1 MRSKLKTRI
10 KNLHKSQLV
19 WFVLAV
25 LMVPLLIWLSHSAT
39 NQLLQANAGLQH
51 SYNVLFRCEQLRSG
65 IELLETARR
74 GFLITSEEQYLE
86 PYHDAK
92 KQIPQEIQAIKDLTA
107 DNPYMQETI
116 QVLEPVINELM
127 ELVTNDIRTQSKD
140 VASVAETMPKAKTL
154 LDQARHLLS
163 EMEKEERKL
172 LGERISNTEAR
183 QQDFDYKM
191 LLMGSTLLLVL
202 TYTFLKLFAEV
213 AERKRN
219 EAGLIETKAMN
230 ELTVHNLSLMG
241 ELSSLLQAC
250 SKTEESLEVIS
261 QFAARMI
268 NIDSG
273 VLYLFK
279 ESRNLLEESA
289 RWGVEPKGQYN
300 FEPDDC
306 WALRRGEVHM
316 FDQMEHTMSCRH
328 VKVDAGVRTLCL
340 PIIAQGSVLGILHLE
355 NHHYQS
361 ITEMQ
366 QTLAHNLASQIALAL
381 ASLKLRETLRNL
393 SVRDPLTGLFNR
405 RYMEESLHR
414 EIATANRK
422 GRQLAVVMLD
432 VDHFKRFNDTFG
444 HDAGDML
451 LREVGSL
458 LQSNSRTSDIAC
470 RFGGE
475 EFVMIY
481 PETEPQFVLQRAEH
495 LRQMISAMQV
505 QHFGRSLGQITAS
518 FGISVFPD
526 HGSTI
531 EELLKCADEA
541 LYQAKGEGRNRCI
554 MASN

>member
-1 MRSKLKTRI
+1 MLKTRI
-10 KNLHKSQLV
+10 RNLHRSQLV
-19 WFVLAV
+19 WFAIAI
-25 LMVPLLIWLSHSAT
+25 LMVPLLIWLSFSAT
-39 NQLLQANAGLQH
+39 NQLLQANAWLQH

-65 IELLETARR
+65 VELLETARR
-74 GFLITSEEQYLE
+74 GYLLTSEEQYLE
-86 PYHDAK
+86 PYYDAK
-92 KQIPQEIQAIKDLTA
+92 KQIPQDVSALKELTA
-107 DNPYMQETI
+107 DNPKMQENL
-116 QVLEPVINELM
+116 QAVEPVISTLV
-127 ELVTNDIRTQSKD
+127 ELVTNDIRTLSKD
-140 VASVAETMPKAKTL
+140 TANVAETMHKAKGL

-172 LGERISNTEAR
+172 LGERINNTEAR
-183 QQDFDYKM
+183 RQDFNYKM
-191 LLMGSTLLLVL
+191 LLMGTSLLLVL
-202 TYTFLKLFAEV
+202 TYTFMKLFAEV
-213 AERKRN
+213 AERKRS

-268 NIDSG
+268 NVDSG
-273 VLYLFK
+273 VLYLFR

-289 RWGVEPKGQYN
+289 RWGVEPKSHLG
-300 FEPDDC
+300 FEQDDC

-316 FDQMEHTMSCRH
+316 FNQLEHTMACRH
-328 VKVDAGVRTLCL
+328 VKLDMGIQTLCL

-355 NHHYQS
+355 NHNHQA
-361 ITEMQ
+361 ITSMQ

-414 EIATANRK
+414 EIATAKRK
-422 GRQLAVVMLD
+422 GHRLALVMLD

-444 HDAGDML
+444 HDAGDVL
-451 LREVGSL
+451 LREVGNI
-458 LQSNSRTSDIAC
+458 LQSNSRISDIAC

-481 PETEPQFVLQRAEH
+481 PEAEPQVVLQRTEH
-495 LRQMISAMQV
+495 LRETISAMQV
-505 QHFGRSLGQITAS
+505 QHSGRSLGQVTAS
-518 FGISVFPD
+518 FGIAIFPD
-526 HGSTI
+526 HGSSI
-531 EELLKCADEA
+531 EELLKCADKA

-554 MASN
+554 MAEKLV